1 MRLNVHFIFQF
12 QNMFNVTAMRM
23 LLKEAKKKSLDLHSS
38 NVKHSRDLN
47 NTLQHDD
54 ISSRSKKKFDS
65 SLFRSVN
72 ASLQKDIAL
81 LLSISDLDAH
91 SLWLKTAHDRKKLIK
106 EVWIIDLNLLPTKWY
121 SIIAKSIFNCTK
133 FYSYCFSAG
142 LDEMSHAMGE
152 DSGQLHLPALVYAI
166 HML

>member
-47 NTLQHDD
+47 NTLHHDD

-106 EVWIIDLNLLPTKWY
+106 EVWIIGLNLLLTKFLKIQYLSAQNFTFIVSVLVWT
-121 SIIAKSIFNCTK
+121 KRHMRWERTVVNCTYK
-133 FYSYCFSAG
+133 YWCMPYICF
-142 LDEMSHAMGE
+142 E
-152 DSGQLHLPALVYAI
+152 
-166 HML
+166 

>member
-106 EVWIIDLNLLPTKWY
+106 EVRIIGLNVLLTK
-121 SIIAKSIFNCTK
+121 
-133 FYSYCFSAG
+133 
-142 LDEMSHAMGE
+142 
-152 DSGQLHLPALVYAI
+152 
-166 HML
+166 

>member
-23 LLKEAKKKSLDLHSS
+23 LLKEAKQKSFDLHSS

-47 NTLQHDD
+47 NTLHHDD

-106 EVWIIDLNLLPTKWY
+106 EVWIL
-121 SIIAKSIFNCTK
+121 
-133 FYSYCFSAG
+133 
-142 LDEMSHAMGE
+142 
-152 DSGQLHLPALVYAI
+152 
-166 HML
+166 